1 MIRDHIKMP
10 EKICIIGLGQMGA
23 SIAMG
28 LKQRNFGG
36 EIIAYARKQK
46 DIDYAIEN
54 NIIDSGSTDPKE
66 VLAVADLTILCLPVE
81 PLIEFVKVNAEYFN
95 KGSIVTDISSVKS
108 IIVDEVRP
116 VLTEQ
121 GVHFIGSHPMAGN
134 EKSGQLNGNPDLY
147 VKTVIF
153 ICSYPTD
160 DPAAVTIIREFWRE
174 LDAQPFEVD
183 AIEHDEAV
191 AYTSHMLHISAAVA
205 TRIAL
210 DDSKYDLA
218 KLACAG
224 SFRDT
229 TRIAGSCPKM
239 WRDITKTN
247 KTAILKAMQQNIDEL
262 ENLKEIV
269 TDGDWDQFEQYLAK
283 GRELRG
289 RWWEDY
295 QQLKK

>member
-1 MIRDHIKMP
+1 MP

-28 LKQRNFGG
+28 LKQRNLGS

-46 DIDYAIEN
+46 DIDHAIKN

-66 VLAVADLTILCLPVE
+66 ALSSADLTILCLPVE
-81 PLIEFVKVNAEYFN
+81 PLIEFVKTYAQDFN

-116 VLTEQ
+116 PLMQQ

-134 EKSGQLNGNPDLY
+134 EKSGQINGNPDLY

-160 DPAAVTIIREFWRE
+160 DPAAVSIIREFWRD

-183 AIEHDEAV
+183 ATDHDQAV

-229 TRIAGSCPKM
+229 TRIAASCPKM

-269 TDGDWDQFEQYLAK
+269 TDGDWDQFEQYLER
-283 GRELRG
+283 GRELRE

-295 QQLKK
+295 QQRKK